1 MFFLAE
7 IQENIRLT
15 PGKLR
20 HDFLDAIT
28 DALNQKYCNKVVVDL
43 GLCISVFD
51 VLEAEDP
58 YVHPGDPNAFVK
70 CRFRLIVLRPFEGEV
85 IVGKIRSCDEDGVH
99 VALEFFD
106 DVIIPANCLQQGT
119 FLYRVS
125 LICFKLIY
133 LAIRQKTCMYG
144 GTATMICTWT

>member
-20 HDFLDAIT
+20 YDFIPAVT
-28 DALNQKYCNKVVVDL
+28 DALNMKYCNKVVVNL

-58 YVHPGDPNAFVK
+58 YVHPGEPHAFVK
-70 CRFRLIVLRPFEGEV
+70 
-85 IVGKIRSCDEDGVH
+85 ST
-99 VALEFFD
+99 
-106 DVIIPANCLQQGT
+106 LQ
-119 FLYRVS
+119 
-125 LICFKLIY
+125 
-133 LAIRQKTCMYG
+133 
-144 GTATMICTWT
+144 